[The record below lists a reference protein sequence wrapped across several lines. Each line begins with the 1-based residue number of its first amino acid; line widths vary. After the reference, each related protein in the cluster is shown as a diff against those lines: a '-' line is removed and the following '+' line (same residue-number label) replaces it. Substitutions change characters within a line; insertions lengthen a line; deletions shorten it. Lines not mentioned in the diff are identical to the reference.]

1 MKWTTRWLTLFL
13 HIVLLLGLLSV
24 TALAEEPT
32 EPGPWDGAAEVA
44 TVEALKAAAE
54 NTEVSAI
61 KVTED
66 IEVTENITVDKSI
79 LVATGKKLTISSAA
93 CLTHT
98 GEMFRYEDLDLGQ
111 ENFDRLA
118 EHGVYFLYNQKT
130 EEGGETTYYRELYGS
145 AEKAAAAL
153 LDSEKN
159 WSVAI
164 LAGDITLSV
173 DENEPKTITA
183 HVLAYGDVIVE
194 KNVTLQSGGVAG
206 EGGTLVKHIYTADEF
221 AASCGENISYTDL
234 YIAESITVSGDL
246 ETAANILVATGK
258 ALKVAEDASLIHTGS
273 SYRYEDLELGQAN
286 FDRLAE
292 HGVSFLYN
300 PTESGIY
307 RELYGSVSVAA
318 TAMAGET
325 WNTVILPDA
334 GQDADIILTGAN
346 TVTNLNIFD
355 DVILKDGVSLT
366 VENLTAAEGCDV
378 IREVD
383 TLEELKAAAL
393 EEVVTLIRITGDLT
407 VTAENGVGLTVDK
420 KIEVVDSYTLSILAG
435 EYGCDVS
442 TYVPDGYICSPL
454 RKEETAMANN
464 GSEEAGNLV
473 DDVYVVYKQ
482 VTNFAE
488 MKKAEEEPTV
498 GAIYLARDIYTG
510 SGYTF
515 NKPIEIG
522 WNESAQRHYD
532 LDVAG
537 VIYINAPFQ
546 RFGFE
551 KLGRVGMANFD
562 ELSADGVQ
570 WLMWSNESR
579 ELYGSLDQAMA
590 ALREA
595 TASNDY
601 YMMASL
607 TGVSSV
613 YAYTYEI
620 VGEDPKIVAV
630 SGEIQVT
637 GMFVCYGNLIMLD
650 NSSLIAG
657 NIWMGGDGL
666 GYAMSGHD
674 YVLEGYRGT
683 FIIKGGSGS
692 NGSSGGNSGSTVNT
706 TTTKNEDG
714 SVTTTTTNKNTGAVT
729 ETTKTTTGITGTTVT
744 NKEGEITSVSASV
757 PTAAVKAAEKSG
769 EAITLPVEIPVA
781 ESSKDAL
788 EVKIDVPAST
798 DSLTVEIPVSNMSSG
813 TVAVLVH
820 SDGTE
825 EIIKAAAMGES
836 GLLVTLEKDAAIKI
850 VDNSK
855 EFSDVHAVNHW
866 AEDAIDFVAARELF
880 NGTTETTFTPNAPT
894 TRAQLM
900 TVLARL
906 DGADTSSSALEKGL
920 DWAVENGISD
930 GTNPSGTIS
939 RQQLAVMLWRYVG
952 SPTAE
957 NRELKFT
964 DAEQISDY
972 AQEAMRWA
980 TENGILNGYANGS
993 LNPLATATRAHVAQM
1008 VMNFIQSGVL

>member
-24 TALAEEPT
+24 TALAEELT

-54 NTEVSAI
+54 STEVSAI

-98 GEMFRYEDLDLGQ
+98 GEMFRYEDLELGQ

-118 EHGVYFLYNQKT
+118 EHGVCFLYNEST
-130 EEGGETTYYRELYGS
+130 GEGEEKTYYRELYGS
-145 AEKAAAAL
+145 AENAAAAL
-153 LDSEKN
+153 LDSGKT
-159 WSVAI
+159 WFLAI
-164 LAGDITLSV
+164 LAGDVILSV
-173 DENEPKTITA
+173 DENESKTITA
-183 HVLAYGDVIVE
+183 NVLVYGDVIVE

-307 RELYGSVSVAA
+307 RELYGSVSEAA
-318 TAMAGET
+318 AAMAGET

-383 TLEELKAAAL
+383 TLEELKVAAQ
-393 EEVVTLIRITGDLT
+393 EEAVTLIRITGNLT
-407 VTAENGVGLTVDK
+407 VIADNGKGLTIDK
-420 KIEVVDSYTLSILAG
+420 KIEVVDGYTLSILAG

-454 RKEETAMANN
+454 RKEETVMATN

-482 VTNFAE
+482 ISNFAE
-488 MKKAEEEPTV
+488 MKAAEENPAV
-498 GAIYLARDIYTG
+498 GAIYLAGDIYTG
-510 SGYTF
+510 SEYTF

-522 WNESAQRHYD
+522 WDESAQRHYD
-532 LDVAG
+532 LNVAG
-537 VIYINAPFQ
+537 IIYINAPFQ

-562 ELSADGVQ
+562 ELSEDGVQ
-570 WLMWSNESR
+570 WLMRSNETR
-579 ELYGSLDQAMA
+579 ELYGTLDAAMS
-590 ALREA
+590 ALTEA
-595 TASNDY
+595 TASDNY
-601 YMMASL
+601 YYMASL
-607 TGVSSV
+607 TGTSSSSYV
-613 YAYTYEI
+613 YTYELNDDALVVPI
-620 VGEDPKIVAV
+620 RGN
-630 SGEIQVT
+630 IQVSEI
-637 GMFVCYGNLIMLD
+637 FACYGHLIMLD

-666 GYAMSGHD
+666 GHAMYDHA
-674 YVLEGYRGT
+674 YVLEGHRGT
-683 FIIKGGSGS
+683 FITHGGS
-692 NGSSGGNSGSTVNT
+692 SSDGGGGNAGASIST
-706 TTTKNEDG
+706 TTTKNDDG
-714 SVTTTTTNKNTGAVT
+714 SVTTTKTNQDTGTVT

-744 NKEGEITSVSASV
+744 NKEGEITSVSAFV

-769 EAITLPVEIPVA
+769 EVVTLPVEIPAA

-798 DSLTVEIPVSNMSSG
+798 DRLTVEIPISDMSSG
-813 TVAVLVH
+813 TVAILVH
-820 SDGTE
+820 ADGAE

-836 GLLVTLEKDAAIKI
+836 GLLVTLEKDTAIKI

-866 AEDAIDFVAARELF
+866 AEDAIDFVAAREMF

-906 DGADTSSSALEKGL
+906 DGADTSGSSLEKGL
-920 DWAVENGISD
+920 AWAMKNGISD

-939 RQQLAVMLWRYVG
+939 RQQLAVMLWRYAG

-957 NRELKFT
+957 GEELNFT
-964 DAEQISDY
+964 DTEQVSDY

-993 LNPLATATRAHVAQM
+993 LNPLGTATRAHVAQM
-1008 VMNFIQSGVL
+1008 VKNFIQSGVL